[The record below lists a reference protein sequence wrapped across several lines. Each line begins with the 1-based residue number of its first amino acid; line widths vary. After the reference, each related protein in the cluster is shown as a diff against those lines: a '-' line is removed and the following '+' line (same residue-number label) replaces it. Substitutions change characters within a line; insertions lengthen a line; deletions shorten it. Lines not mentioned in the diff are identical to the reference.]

1 MNKLLDFLTENPIEG
16 IKEKKRISKRIPFE
30 FEYKAMSSDEHKEYQ
45 NKCKGKVKKDGVEF
59 DATKFNLLVVVGNTL
74 EPNFSDAQA
83 IKSMGVATPTEL
95 VKKTLLSGEI
105 NELAENIIRLSGFEA
120 DINDAI
126 EEAKN

>member
-1 MNKLLDFLTENPIEG
+1 
-16 IKEKKRISKRIPFE
+16 
-30 FEYKAMSSDEHKEYQ
+30 MSSDEHKEYQ

-74 EPNFSDAQA
+74 EPNFSDAQGNQEHGRSHTNRVCKENIVEA
-83 IKSMGVATPTEL
+83 GKSTNL
-95 VKKTLLSGEI
+95 Q
-105 NELAENIIRLSGFEA
+105 ENIIRLSGFEA